1 MSIMELL
8 VAWPGTI
15 SGAWEEGGGEM
26 RRNGSWL
33 CLGGD
38 LAGLCFLALGSEGE
52 GGAGMTQSCW
62 FGQMAGQWCHLL
74 S

>member
-1 MSIMELL
+1 MLLQMSIMEPL

-15 SGAWEEGGGEM
+15 GGAVKREEERWILAMLRG
-26 RRNGSWL
+26 R
-33 CLGGD
+33 LGKPVLPGT
-38 LAGLCFLALGSEGE
+38 GSEGE